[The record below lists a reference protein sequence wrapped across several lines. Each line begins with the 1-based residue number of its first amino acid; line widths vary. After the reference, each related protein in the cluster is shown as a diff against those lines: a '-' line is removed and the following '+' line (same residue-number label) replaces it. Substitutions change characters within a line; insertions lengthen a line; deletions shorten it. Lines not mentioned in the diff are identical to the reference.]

1 MSETENNN
9 DKQIDNDIL
18 QCKADVLRARD
29 IIPSSNKPSQGQ
41 LKNEIPT
48 FDLAEHIM
56 AEQRRSTSTKRKS
69 PGRQSQTQ
77 DAPVKDA
84 VIRDAIIIEETPV
97 KNQHSFEFVAP
108 QRNPIISDIVARD
121 IKKLCLME
129 KQRAVR
135 LG

>member
-1 MSETENNN
+1 MSETVNNN

-29 IIPSSNKPSQGQ
+29 IIPSSNRPGPKPV
-41 LKNEIPT
+41 KNEIPT

-69 PGRQSQTQ
+69 PGQQSQTQ
-77 DAPVKDA
+77 DAPVKE
-84 VIRDAIIIEETPV
+84 AIIIEEKSPI

-108 QRNPIISDIVARD
+108 QRNPIISEIVARD
-121 IKKLCLME
+121 IKKLCRMGN
-129 KQRAVR
+129 QRVAR

>member
-77 DAPVKDA
+77 DAPIK
-84 VIRDAIIIEETPV
+84 DAIIIEEKSPI

-129 KQRAVR
+129 KQRAVG